1 MPIVDLNIVLS
12 HHEHAEKFEYDL
24 GLTFSRSDADVVA
37 SPVRG
42 KALLNLDALESASF
56 DDTAYG
62 VLLTKSLFADSTVE
76 SYFDRIWTIAQALDA
91 PLRVQLTIEPDA
103 AELHTVQWE
112 QLLHP
117 RLSTPLTL
125 ISNVYFSRLIN
136 IPDLRFEGLR
146 PQSFRRAIVLVAN
159 PRGLDQYMID
169 GETLAAIDVA
179 AEIERAQKGLGELH
193 HDQLSG
199 EGNAT
204 LNRLIDKLR
213 DGYDILYLVCHGAM
227 VDGSP
232 YLWLED
238 EKGNVARTPG
248 HDLVQ
253 RLSELQHRPRL
264 IVLASC
270 QSAGTGETLSND
282 EGAMSSLGPLL
293 AAMGIPAVLAMQ
305 GNVTM
310 ATLEAFMPVFFKE
323 VRTNGQLDGAVAV
336 ARRAVQQRPDSWMPV
351 LFMRLKSGN
360 IWWYRPGF
368 ASPQED
374 LDKWPD
380 LLSNLRD
387 GNCTPIL
394 GSGLTEFLFGS
405 RRELA
410 MRWADKYSFPMERHQ
425 REDLAQVAQF
435 LAITQ
440 SRGFPRREL
449 LRQLREEVLR
459 RHGHGLSG
467 GELQAQLPEL
477 MLRLWHEQKARNPA
491 EPHRILASLP
501 LPIYITTNPDNLL
514 AQALASE
521 GKKPRTGVFWWHEDR
536 EPPDSVFKMK
546 RGYVPDPGKPLVYHF
561 FGNLQDDTSLV
572 VTEDNYFDFLIASGR
587 HSTTILPRV
596 RRSLTDASLL
606 FLGFRLDQW
615 EFRVLFRSI
624 MNLTGGGRLDDYAHV
639 AVQID
644 PAESGLRN
652 NEEVAKFFKKFFQNA
667 SVSVFWG
674 SVEDFTQ
681 QLRERWLAAYS
692 EDLGE

>member
-1 MPIVDLNIVLS
+1 MPIVNLNIVLS
-12 HHEHAEKFEYDL
+12 HHEHAKEFEYDV
-24 GLTFSRSDADVVA
+24 GLIYSRSDDDVIA

-42 KALLNLDALESASF
+42 KSLLSLDTLNSARF
-56 DDTAYG
+56 DGDAYG
-62 VLLTKSLFADSTVE
+62 ELLTNSLFTDSNVE
-76 SYFDRIWTIAQALDA
+76 SYFDRIWSVAQALDA
-91 PLRVQLTIEPDA
+91 PFRVQVTVEPDA

-112 QLLHP
+112 RLLHP
-117 RLSTPLTL
+117 RLRTPLTL
-125 ISNVYFSRLIN
+125 TPNVYFSRLIN
-136 IPDLRFEGLR
+136 SPDLRFEGLR

-169 GETLAAIDVA
+169 GEPMASIDVA
-179 AEIERAQKGLGELH
+179 AEVERAQRGLGEIPH
-193 HDQLSG
+193 EQLSG
-199 EGNAT
+199 AGYAT

-238 EKGNVARTPG
+238 EKGDIAITPG
-248 HDLVQ
+248 LELVK
-253 RLSELQHRPRL
+253 RLSELQHHPRL

-282 EGAMSSLGPLL
+282 QGAMSSLGPLL
-293 AAMGIPAVLAMQ
+293 AAMGIPAVLAIQ
-305 GNVTM
+305 GNATM
-310 ATLEAFMPVFFKE
+310 TTLEAFMPAFFKE
-323 VRTNGQLDGAVAV
+323 VRRNGQLDGAVSI
-336 ARRAVQQRPDSWMPV
+336 ARYAVQQRPDSWMPV
-351 LFMRLKSGN
+351 LFMQLKSGN

-368 ASPQED
+368 AEPQED
-374 LDKWPD
+374 LDNWPD

-410 MRWADKYSFPMERHQ
+410 MRWADKYSFPWGRDQ

-435 LAITQ
+435 LAVTQ
-440 SRGFPRREL
+440 SLGFPRREL

-459 RHGHGLSG
+459 RHGHGLSAE
-467 GELQAQLPEL
+467 ELQAQLPEL
-477 MLRLWHEQKARNPA
+477 MLRLWEEQRARNPA
-491 EPHRILASLP
+491 EPHKILAGLP

-521 GKKPRTGVFWWHEDR
+521 GKEPRTGVFWWHKDR
-536 EPPDSVFKMK
+536 EPPDSVFVTEP
-546 RGYVPDPGKPLVYHF
+546 RYVPDAKKPLVYHF
-561 FGNLQDDTSLV
+561 FGNLQDTTSLV
-572 VTEDNYFDFLIASGR
+572 VTEDNFFDYLIASGR
-587 HSTTILPRV
+587 HNQIILPRV
-596 RRSLTDASLL
+596 RRYLTDASLL
-606 FLGFRLDQW
+606 FLGFQLDQW

-624 MNLTGGGRLDDYAHV
+624 MRLTGGGRLEEYSHV

-652 NEEVAKFFKKFFQNA
+652 NEEVAKFLKKFFQNA
-667 SVSVFWG
+667 RISVFWG

-692 EDLGE
+692 VDLGK